1 MQAAGSYQ
9 YLHWLVR
16 SIQAIKLLS
25 IAFLRKYHCA
35 VAWLTPFRRPCGP
48 FLVFEMAGTADAN
61 QGGRAWQCWP
71 HFFVPDAGKRTKRHM
86 IYIYYIYIY
95 YIYHI
100 YILYYILYI
109 IYIYIICL
117 YYIYILYIYIFVYL
131 SIYHTSIMSSLEDT
145 RQTVVIWQI
154 REFRT
159 CTRLDLPE
167 SRWSVQSLPAGADP
181 DTKTLR
187 TSRHLVG
194 GF

>member
-86 IYIYYIYIY
+86 IYIY
-95 YIYHI
+95 
-100 YILYYILYI
+100 ILYI
-109 IYIYIICL
+109 
-117 YYIYILYIYIFVYL
+117 YIYILYISYIYYIIYYIYIYIIYISYAYIIYILYIYL
-131 SIYHTSIMSSLEDT
+131 SIYLFIIPVSCHPWKTHGK
-145 RQTVVIWQI
+145 
-154 REFRT
+154 
-159 CTRLDLPE
+159 
-167 SRWSVQSLPAGADP
+167 RWSSGRFESSEHAPGWIYLSLDGLCNLCLRGL
-181 DTKTLR
+181 TL
-187 TSRHLVG
+187 TPRH
-194 GF
+194 